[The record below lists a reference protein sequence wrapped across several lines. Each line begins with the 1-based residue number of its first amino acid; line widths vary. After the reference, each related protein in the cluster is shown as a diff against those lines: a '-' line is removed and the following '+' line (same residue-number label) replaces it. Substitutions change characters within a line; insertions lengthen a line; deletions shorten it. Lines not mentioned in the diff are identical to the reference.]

1 MTPVGWVVHMEC
13 CMVHAEQ
20 LSIERMKRIS
30 YSPKYLNVIIG
41 CLRGAGA
48 WGRNGKAQDCHYMYM
63 HLENH

>member
-1 MTPVGWVVHMEC
+1 
-13 CMVHAEQ
+13 MVDAEQ

-41 CLRGAGA
+41 CRRAGA